1 MVQPPME
8 SSGAGVIGP
17 TDATPADAGGDDAS
31 VDASV
36 ESWLAG
42 VAAAPA
48 VTLRPELGEVIGGVF
63 RIERPLGEGGMG
75 MVYLARDL
83 TLVREVAI
91 KFHRVAGPRAAERL
105 LAEARA
111 AAKIAHENVLVVYE
125 AGGWNDQVFIAM
137 EYVDGWTARQW
148 IHEAPRSKQ
157 EVVALYLEAGRGLAA
172 AHAHGLVHRDFK
184 PDNVLVARAAG
195 SGGRGRARIADFG
208 LARAASEILEQRA
221 GRPSSFVDDHGR
233 TDGIAGSP
241 AYMAPEQR
249 VSAEVDAR
257 ADQYAFCVALYEG
270 LFERHPFAGA
280 ERSSLAS
287 SGSRDAIVIPR
298 DPMVPP
304 QVRGVLR
311 RGLSPDPES
320 RFPSMDAL
328 LDELGRDRQA
338 TRRRR
343 LGLAA
348 AVVATGL
355 VTWAAMRR
363 PDPLQGCAD
372 EPAIQAW
379 WTPERGADLQ
389 AALLGSGRPFASD
402 LFEHIDVALT
412 ERVEAATRSLTQACQ
427 ATFVEGTRSS
437 VELQAHRECLT
448 QRGRE
453 VTALLEVLGEGAP
466 EVVDRAFAAVDGLT
480 PVEQC
485 DGKTGDDDLADVSP
499 QERPAVDAALELIAK
514 VRELEAAGRF
524 DQAIV
529 EGDAGLPG
537 VRALGRPR
545 LLAQLLLQLASNL
558 SQRRDFVR
566 ARALLREAGAAAV
579 LARAHLVAA
588 EVGIEGIY
596 TDGCLASDTELGDQW
611 AALSAAWLDLAGSPP
626 KLRRKLIAH
635 RGMAHGTASR
645 FEAAL
650 ADQTEALAL
659 LDQDPSPSGLERA
672 SMLGAIAVTHSMM
685 GHPER
690 GLEAAAESVA
700 GYGAAL
706 GEQHPTYA
714 WALGLLGGM
723 QAGVRDF
730 DAAERTLLRS
740 IEIGERL
747 LGPHSSRVIEARTN
761 LGGLYSITR
770 RHAEAMAMRRRVLD
784 DARASGRPDSPGTVV
799 MISELAK
806 SHGIL
811 GEFARAREL
820 QAEATALAKQV
831 AGADSLLYGKEL
843 VRDADLLLEH
853 APPRALEEA
862 TLGLELISKY
872 LEPSVV
878 QRIEATA
885 VHAMALGA
893 NGRCDDAVAPL
904 EAALADYAEQIRP
917 DHPGTIDEW
926 VWLGRCR
933 VELGRWDDAIVALE
947 RASRILAAIGDE
959 PGPQVAELL
968 ARARAGRGT
977 AKP

>member
-1 MVQPPME
+1 
-8 SSGAGVIGP
+8 
-17 TDATPADAGGDDAS
+17 
-31 VDASV
+31 
-36 ESWLAG
+36 
-42 VAAAPA
+42 
-48 VTLRPELGEVIGGVF
+48 
-63 RIERPLGEGGMG
+63 
-75 MVYLARDL
+75 
-83 TLVREVAI
+83 
-91 KFHRVAGPRAAERL
+91 
-105 LAEARA
+105 
-111 AAKIAHENVLVVYE
+111 
-125 AGGWNDQVFIAM
+125 
-137 EYVDGWTARQW
+137 
-148 IHEAPRSKQ
+148 
-157 EVVALYLEAGRGLAA
+157 
-172 AHAHGLVHRDFK
+172 
-184 PDNVLVARAAG
+184 
-195 SGGRGRARIADFG
+195 
-208 LARAASEILEQRA
+208 
-221 GRPSSFVDDHGR
+221 
-233 TDGIAGSP
+233 
-241 AYMAPEQR
+241 
-249 VSAEVDAR
+249 
-257 ADQYAFCVALYEG
+257 
-270 LFERHPFAGA
+270 
-280 ERSSLAS
+280 
-287 SGSRDAIVIPR
+287 
-298 DPMVPP
+298 MVPP

-379 WTPERGADLQ
+379 WTPDRGADLQ
-389 AALLGSGRPFASD
+389 AALLGSGRPFASE
-402 LFEHIDVALT
+402 LFEHIDAALA
-412 ERVEAATRSLTQACQ
+412 ERAEAATRSLTQACQ
-427 ATFVEGTRSS
+427 ATFVEGTRSP

-453 VTALLEVLGEGAP
+453 VTALLEVLGEGTP
-466 EVVDRAFAAVDGLT
+466 EVVDRAFAAVEDL
-480 PVEQC
+480 PPIEQC

-499 QERPAVDAALELIAK
+499 RERPAVDAALELIARA
-514 VRELEAAGRF
+514 RELEAAGRF
-524 DQAIV
+524 DQAV
-529 EGDAGLPG
+529 AEGDAGLPA

-545 LLAQLLLQLASNL
+545 LLAQLLLQLASSL
-558 SQRRDFVR
+558 GQRRDFVR

-579 LARAHLVAA
+579 LARAYLVAA

-626 KLRRKLIAH
+626 KLLRRLIAH
-635 RGMAHGTASR
+635 RGMAHGTAGR

-650 ADQTEALAL
+650 
-659 LDQDPSPSGLERA
+659 
-672 SMLGAIAVTHSMM
+672 AVTHSMM
-685 GHPER
+685 GRPER
-690 GLEAAAESVA
+690 GLEAAAESVE

-723 QAGVRDF
+723 QAGVKDF
-730 DAAERTLLRS
+730 EAAERTLLRS

-747 LGPHSSRVIEARTN
+747 LGPDSSRVIEARTN
-761 LGGLYSITR
+761 LGGLYSITM

-784 DARASGRPDSPGTVV
+784 DARASGRPDSPATV
-799 MISELAK
+799 MMLAELAS
-806 SHGIL
+806 SHNIL
-811 GEFARAREL
+811 GEFERAREL
-820 QAEATALAKQV
+820 QAEATSLAKQV

-843 VRDADLLLEH
+843 VRNADFLLEH

-862 TLGLELISKY
+862 SLGLEILSKY
-872 LEPSVV
+872 LEPSNW
-878 QRIEATA
+878 QRVEARA

-893 NGRCDDAVAPL
+893 NGRCGDAVAPL
-904 EAALADYAEQIRP
+904 EAALVDYDEP

-947 RASRILAAIGDE
+947 RAAGILAAIGED
-959 PGPQVAELL
+959 PSPQVAELL